1 MSKTGILTVMS
12 GFSGAGK
19 GTIVKGLL
27 EKHEYF
33 LSISCTTR
41 APREGE
47 QNGREYY
54 FVSREEFEKMI
65 RDNEMIE
72 WAEYAGNYYGTPKKA
87 VEERLAEGKDVLL
100 EIEVQGGMQVK
111 SLFPDSVLVF
121 VIPPSADE
129 LLNRLRNRGTEN
141 ETQIGLRFEQTVREI
156 EYIKD
161 YDYVI
166 CNDKVERA
174 IEEINRIIESQ
185 RSRSVFQDD
194 VIRELSADLSRL
206 IQSGSLKIEKK

>member
-1 MSKTGILTVMS
+1 MSRTGILTVMS

-27 EKHEYF
+27 ADHDYF

-47 QNGREYY
+47 EHGREYF
-54 FVSREEFEKMI
+54 FVSREEFETMI
-65 RDNEMIE
+65 KNDEMIE

-87 VEERLAEGKDVLL
+87 VEEWLAEGKDVIL

-111 SLFPDSVLVF
+111 ALFPNAVLLF
-121 VIPPSADE
+121 VIPPSAEE
-129 LLNRLRNRGTEN
+129 LLNRLRQRGTEN
-141 ETQIGLRFEQTVREI
+141 ETQIGLRFEQTVRETR
-156 EYIKD
+156 YIKD

-166 CNDKVERA
+166 LNDKLDRA
-174 IEEINRIIESQ
+174 IDEINKIIETQ
-185 RSRSVFQDD
+185 RARPIYQEDT
-194 VIRELSADLSRL
+194 IRELSLDLSSL
-206 IQSGSLKIEKK
+206 IQKSNL